1 MSLGLKGGTL
11 MHNSGYII
19 KKQLC
24 LFLAPRVR
32 MIIEKLPYDLLS
44 KTEEIRLRHSRPLI
58 LYWAGGEAYLSAN
71 GSVSTAKE
79 AYIVTGGDIENTLE
93 LISSYSLYAY
103 EEEIRQGYLT
113 IPGGHRV
120 GLAGRAVMENGKIKI
135 LRDITS
141 FNFRVA
147 RQIKGAGE
155 KVLPFLYD
163 RRVGRIYHSLII
175 SPPQGGK
182 TTLLRDLARLISEG
196 VGILG
201 QGGQK
206 VGIVDERSEIA
217 GCFQGVPQLDVGLRT
232 DVLDACP
239 KAEGMTL
246 MLRSLSPQVIITDEI
261 GREDDARAIEDAVHA
276 GVSVIA
282 SAHGSTLDEICR
294 RPVLGM
300 LLENNYFERLVFLSN
315 SRGPGTLEMIVEGE
329 RGLPLYSA
337 RSGGE

>member
-1 MSLGLKGGTL
+1 MKRVQNPG
-11 MHNSGYII
+11 NII
-19 KKQLC
+19 KKQIC
-24 LFLAPRVR
+24 QFLAPRVR
-32 MIIEKLPYDLLS
+32 SIIESLPQDLLS

-58 LYWAGGEAYLSAN
+58 IYWAGGESYLGKRGPVA
-71 GSVSTAKE
+71 SVKE
-79 AYIVTGGDIENTLE
+79 AYMVSGEDLERTLE
-93 LISSYSLYAY
+93 LISSYSLYAC
-103 EEEIRQGYLT
+103 EEEMRGGYLT

-120 GLAGRAVMENGKIKI
+120 GLGGRFVVESGSIKT
-135 LRDITS
+135 LRNVS
-141 FNFRVA
+141 SLNFRVA

-155 KVLPFLYD
+155 KVLPFLID
-163 RRVGRIYHSLII
+163 RHVGRIYHTLVI
-175 SPPQGGK
+175 SPPLGGK
-182 TTLLRDLARLISEG
+182 TTLLRDLARLISNG

-217 GCFQGVPQLDVGLRT
+217 GCYQGVPQLDVGIRT

-239 KAEGMTL
+239 KAEGIMI

-261 GREDDARAIEDAVHA
+261 GREEDIRALEDAVHV

-282 SAHGSTLDEICR
+282 SAHGSTLEEICR
-294 RPVLGM
+294 RPVLGLM
-300 LLENNYFERLVFLSN
+300 LENNYFERLVFLSN

-337 RSGGE
+337 RSIRE

>member
-1 MSLGLKGGTL
+1 MKLVQNTG
-11 MHNSGYII
+11 NII
-19 KKQLC
+19 KKQIC

-32 MIIEKLPYDLLS
+32 AIIESLPQDLLA
-44 KTEEIRLRHSRPLI
+44 KTEEIRLRHSQPLI
-58 LYWAGGEAYLSAN
+58 IYWAGGESYLGKRGPAASI
-71 GSVSTAKE
+71 KE
-79 AYIVTGGDIENTLE
+79 AYPVTGEDLERTLE
-93 LISSYSLYAY
+93 LISSYSLYAC
-103 EEEIRQGYLT
+103 EEEMRGGFLT

-120 GLAGRAVMENGKIKI
+120 GLGGRFVVEAGSIKT
-135 LRDITS
+135 LRNIS
-141 FNFRVA
+141 SLNFRVA

-155 KVLPFLYD
+155 KVLPFLID
-163 RRVGRIYHSLII
+163 RHVGRIYHTLII

-182 TTLLRDLARLISEG
+182 TTLLRDLARLISNG

-217 GCFQGVPQLDVGLRT
+217 GCFQGVPQLDVGIRT

-239 KAEGMTL
+239 KAEGIML

-261 GREDDARAIEDAVHA
+261 GRDEDVRALEDAVHV
-276 GVSVIA
+276 GVSVLA
-282 SAHGSTLDEICR
+282 SAHGSALEEICR
-294 RPVLGM
+294 RPVLGLM
-300 LLENNYFERLVFLSN
+300 LENNYFERLVFLSN

-337 RSGGE
+337 RSGRE

>member
-1 MSLGLKGGTL
+1 VKRV
-11 MHNSGYII
+11 HNPGNII
-19 KKQLC
+19 KKQIC
-24 LFLAPRVR
+24 QFLAPRVR
-32 MIIEKLPYDLLS
+32 SIIESLPQDLLS

-58 LYWAGGEAYLSAN
+58 IYWAGGESYLGKRGPVA
-71 GSVSTAKE
+71 SVKE
-79 AYIVTGGDIENTLE
+79 AYMVSGEDLERTLE
-93 LISSYSLYAY
+93 LISSYSLYAC
-103 EEEIRQGYLT
+103 EEEMRGGYLT

-120 GLAGRAVMENGKIKI
+120 GLGGRFVVESGSIKT
-135 LRDITS
+135 LRNVS
-141 FNFRVA
+141 SLNFRVA

-155 KVLPFLYD
+155 KVLPFLID
-163 RRVGRIYHSLII
+163 RHVGRIYHTLVI
-175 SPPQGGK
+175 SPPLGGK
-182 TTLLRDLARLISEG
+182 TTLLRDLARLISNG

-217 GCFQGVPQLDVGLRT
+217 GCYQGVPQLDVGIRT

-239 KAEGMTL
+239 KAEGIMI

-261 GREDDARAIEDAVHA
+261 GREEDIRALEDAVHV

-282 SAHGSTLDEICR
+282 SAHGSTLEEICR
-294 RPVLGM
+294 RPVLGLM
-300 LLENNYFERLVFLSN
+300 LENNYFERLVFLSN

-337 RSGGE
+337 RSIRE